1 MQYQL
6 PSGKVIH
13 LSVEEYL
20 SLSDEDIQN
29 LTASNL
35 GDYATSPWEGS
46 AIKKPHKPKE
56 KPDVDKSIDFREDND
71 EVEPSIKVQSTAIA
85 IITVDDIAPSES
97 EEEAS
102 EEAED
107 N

>member
-6 PSGKVIH
+6 PSGKVVH
-13 LSVEEYL
+13 LSVEEFL
-20 SLSDEDIQN
+20 TMSDQDLKN
-29 LTASNL
+29 LEALNV

-56 KPDVDKSIDFREDND
+56 KQDIDKSIDFREDSD
-71 EVEPSIKVQSTAIA
+71 EVEPSIIIHGSAMA
-85 IITVDDIAPSES
+85 IITVDDIAPSEQ
-97 EEEAS
+97 EEDAS

-107 N
+107 T